1 MTDSNPQDPKE
12 ERDNTPAV
20 AYGLIFGI
28 IIGTVVFA
36 VTQNVFW
43 IAIVSGLGIVFGAA
57 FQANR
62 R

>member
-12 ERDNTPAV
+12 RRDNTPAV
-20 AYGLIFGI
+20 AYGLVFGI

-36 VTQNVFW
+36 LTQNVFW
-43 IAIVSGLGIVFGAA
+43 IAFGSGLGIVVGAA

>member
-1 MTDSNPQDPKE
+1 MTNSNPQDPKE
-12 ERDNTPAV
+12 ERGNTPAV
-20 AYGLIFGI
+20 AYGVVFGI

-43 IAIVSGLGIVFGAA
+43 IAIGSGLGIVVGAA

-62 R
+62 G